1 MSSSP
6 TDLYPMRLSTIH
18 IEKPWGGRTL
28 ERFKGELPEGRIGE
42 TWDISAQEQGVTEV
56 ANGRLR
62 GRGLDRVVAE
72 LGRALLGSVPKRDF
86 FPLMVRHVSAR
97 EPLSVQVHPTAAYA
111 AATGQRSGKD
121 EAWYILEAEP
131 GASVYAGVA
140 TESEAEFKAALWLG
154 SVRELLI
161 EVPVS
166 PGDCIFIPAGMVHG
180 IRAGV
185 TLIEICENSNTTY
198 RAFDYG
204 RDRGLDLEETYA
216 NMDLA
221 VQARTQRGV
230 AVELEAGTETFLCL
244 QPTMAV
250 SRLGIAGEQPRHT
263 HGESFHALTC
273 LDGSGAIDWPGGTV
287 TIDRGQSL
295 LVPAGLGAYTVSGD
309 LEVLRSWVPDR
320 SATRS
325 DLLAHIA

>member
-6 TDLYPMRLSTIH
+6 SDLYPMRLSTIY

-28 ERFKGELPEGRIGE
+28 ERYKGDLPEGRIGE
-42 TWDISAQEQGVTEV
+42 TWDVSAQEQGVTEV
-56 ANGRLR
+56 VNGRLR
-62 GRGLDRVVAE
+62 GRGLDRVAAE
-72 LGRALLGSVPKRDF
+72 LGRSLLGAVPKRDF
-86 FPLMVRHVSAR
+86 FPLMVRHVSSR

-111 AATGQRSGKD
+111 EATGQLCGKD

-131 GASVYAGVA
+131 GASVYAGV
-140 TESEAEFKAALWLG
+140 TTDSEDEFKAALRLG

-166 PGDCIFIPAGMVHG
+166 PGDCIFIPAGMIHG

-185 TLIEICENSNTTY
+185 TLIEVCENSNTTY

-216 NMDLA
+216 NMDLT
-221 VQARTQRGV
+221 ARAGTRRGV
-230 AVELEAGTETFLCL
+230 TVELEAATETTVCL
-244 QPTMAV
+244 QPTMALA
-250 SRLGIAGEQPRHT
+250 RLRIAGDQPQHT

-273 LDGSGAIDWPGGTV
+273 RDGGGAIDWPGGTV
-287 TIDRGQSL
+287 AIERGQSL
-295 LVPAGLGAYTVSGD
+295 LIPAGIGAYAISGD

-325 DLLAHIA
+325 DLLDHIA